1 MEILNGWNNT
11 NGQNPEKKVKSLNQ
25 ILLISFFNKN
35 KDIMFDKLMAA
46 QQKAEE
52 IKKRLDTVS
61 VFAEVEGGAI
71 KVTSTAN
78 KTITAIEIN
87 EDFFKGADKEELEE
101 LLLTAI
107 NKVLVQAENVSAT
120 EMQSA
125 TQDMLGGLGGMFGN

>member
-1 MEILNGWNNT
+1 
-11 NGQNPEKKVKSLNQ
+11 
-25 ILLISFFNKN
+25 
-35 KDIMFDKLMAA
+35 MFDKLMAA

-71 KVTSTAN
+71 KVTATAN
-78 KTITAIEIN
+78 KAITAIEIN
-87 EDFFKGADKEELEE
+87 EDFFKDADKEEIEE

-107 NKVLVQAENVSAT
+107 NKVLQQAEDVSAQ
-120 EMQSA
+120 EMQAA